1 MTVRGDTYVP
11 LLYLLN
17 DDQIML
23 TFMPSHGEHADCPF
37 TVLTPA
43 LTVGIFLMVSIALM
57 TLGNSVRVLL
67 PTALLS

>member
-1 MTVRGDTYVP
+1 MTIRGDTLVP

-23 TFMPSHGEHADCPF
+23 TFIPSHGEHADYPF

>member
-1 MTVRGDTYVP
+1 
-11 LLYLLN
+11 
-17 DDQIML
+17 ML
-23 TFMPSHGEHADCPF
+23 TFMPSHGEHSDYPF